1 MCGILAIILNILKGG
16 KRENILSPAEAG
28 FYSLIKR
35 GPDMGNKYVNEAG
48 MFFFRRLAI
57 NDLTKSGMQPFIRGE
72 IVVMCNGEIYNHN
85 KLKQKYNIQTVSN
98 SDCECI
104 LDLYILLGFEKMI
117 EELEGIYAIVISDYD
132 ANILYFATD
141 NVGVRPLFYGVT
153 EYENIVIGS
162 TAESLSKFNFNKN
175 NITLMRPGIM
185 SYNFD
190 TSSFSFIPHK
200 EGIHAYEFHKEQ
212 RINKLL
218 TKAVKRQ
225 LVSDRPIGCMLS
237 GGLDSSLIC
246 SILCKLIGAS
256 NVRTYSIGMEGSTDL
271 KYARL
276 MADKLGTNHTE
287 VLFTPEEGL
296 AVIPY
301 VVQDLESYDITT
313 IRASVGM
320 WLLAK
325 YISENTDDK
334 VIFSGEGADEIFC
347 GYLYFHYAPSCTDLE
362 EESKRL
368 VSNLYKYDVLRADR
382 CVSSHGVELRVPFL
396 DKKFLNFCMS
406 IPGESRAPKDG
417 IEKNI
422 LRKAFEDDYLPSQIL
437 WRRKEGYSDGVS
449 SLTKSWCVYIREHV
463 NTLISDEEYSAVSF
477 KFPSKE
483 SYYYKKLFDSYFT
496 NYKLDLEYWMPKWI
510 ECNGDPSGRILN
522 IFSEKIIVT

>member
-1 MCGILAIILNILKGG
+1 MCGILAIILNILKG
-16 KRENILSPAEAG
+16 KKENIISPAEFG

-35 GPDMGNKYVNEAG
+35 GPDMGKKYINEAG

-57 NDLTKSGMQPFIRGE
+57 NDLSQSGMQPFVRGG
-72 IVVMCNGEIYNHN
+72 IVAMCNGEIYNYA
-85 KLKQKYNIQTVSN
+85 KLKKKYNIETVSN

-117 EELEGIYAIVISDYD
+117 DELDGIFAIVISDQS
-132 ANILYFATD
+132 NNVVHFATD
-141 NVGVRPLFYGVT
+141 NVGVKPLFYGIT
-153 EYENIVIGS
+153 EYDNLVIGS

-175 NITLMRPGIM
+175 NITLLQPGLM
-185 SYNFD
+185 SYSLE
-190 TSSFSFIPHK
+190 TSSFSFTPHK
-200 EGIHAYEFHKEQ
+200 KYTHEYLFYNIEN

-246 SILCKLIGAS
+246 SILCKLIGAA
-256 NVRTYSIGMEGSTDL
+256 NVRTYSIGMVGSTDL
-271 KYARL
+271 KYARI
-276 MADKLGTNHTE
+276 MADKMGTNHTE

-301 VVQDLESYDITT
+301 VIQDLESYDITT

-320 WLLAK
+320 WLLSK

-347 GYLYFHYAPSCTDLE
+347 GYLYFHYAPSYTALK
-362 EESKRL
+362 EESARL
-368 VSNLYKYDVLRADR
+368 VNNLYKYDVLRADR

-396 DKKFLNFCMS
+396 DKKFLTFCMS
-406 IPGESRAPKDG
+406 IPGAFKSTKDG

-422 LRKAFEDDYLPSQIL
+422 LRKSFDNDYLPPEIL

-463 NTLISDEEYSAVSF
+463 ETLIPDEEFKLVSY

-483 SYYYKKLFDSYFT
+483 AYYYKKLFDFYFT
-496 NYKLDLEYWMPKWI
+496 NYNLVLEYWMPRWI
-510 ECNGDPSGRILN
+510 ECNGDPSGRVLN